1 MQQTVFALDNQ
12 AAQSTGFPCHALP
25 LGADSTLTH
34 ESSCSWERV
43 RGLVDS
49 RLVLS
54 SSWRCRCTP
63 ARRCCTPADTRR
75 CAPSAASSH
84 PARRSLE
91 SQGLRGTLPASWS
104 ALSELRQVSLKYNRF
119 TGTPLPPE
127 WSALPKLTLFDAG
140 GNLLDGSLPSDMGA
154 FPMLSYLYLVGNLLP
169 GVLPS
174 SLGSLEY
181 MSLEDNFLAGGLPEW
196 TNSSVVSL
204 KLSGNLLGGEVP
216 EAWSSLSSLSFLE
229 LDDNQLT
236 GELPPALR
244 ERLAGLRMLTLRGN
258 YLGNASLAQL
268 AEAERPQDA
277 DWSLLPQKVP
287 EAPSPG
293 SPPSRL
299 FDDVPP
305 AGPPEVVSEG
315 MPQWALIAII
325 LVAALGLMLCFALLG
340 VCWFRRLHLAH
351 RPARVPLGA
360 QAKSS
365 SPVTTSSIETPRS
378 SPPAPAP
385 VPHAET
391 PSELLPAEKLTNIR
405 EAPDPEASLLAKP
418 FDKAHEA
425 RYRRP
430 PSAAGLPA
438 PAPAADDSGSARL
451 LPSPIYSELDDVD
464 DGAKRH
470 SANDFSSPMIPVR
483 VSAAAG
489 STSSTSSALSVHRG
503 SNTPLGSRRP
513 SSGEEHAPLV
523 AHDQQLSD
531 SKPPPPPHRGELR
544 LNSML
549 DADLDSPSRAPARP
563 AFGSAEPSPTTG
575 VITPSAAEAA
585 PALVDSPAAMSSSAS
600 PSPWAIRGTIA
611 LASPS
616 SRVASSSGFASRRSQ
631 SANFARTGALGGGL
645 IATLGSL
652 GEVAVGVDD
661 MASPPKPASAPG
673 EGRRGVSVSRSADP
687 ALAVITA
694 SQAAA
699 AAYRAPAAPSPQRK
713 PSSSAGSFVANL
725 RRSRTRD

>member
-1 MQQTVFALDNQ
+1 MEMAPIKMATLLVLTALLALSGRSVRANPAEAAALLAWKAEQQTAALTAGGELP
-12 AAQSTGFPCHALP
+12 AADRLAAWNASTDPCEENWP
-25 LGADSTLTH
+25 GVY
-34 ESSCSWERV
+34 CGGGRV
-43 RGLVDS
+43 
-49 RLVLS
+49 
-54 SSWRCRCTP
+54 
-63 ARRCCTPADTRR
+63 TRI
-75 CAPSAASSH
+75 
-84 PARRSLE
+84 SLE

-438 PAPAADDSGSARL
+438 PAPAADDSGSA
-451 LPSPIYSELDDVD
+451 
-464 DGAKRH
+464 
-470 SANDFSSPMIPVR
+470 
-483 VSAAAG
+483 
-489 STSSTSSALSVHRG
+489 